1 MELLKQARHV
11 SAAARRLRSGLAL
24 GAAGDDPDSVLLRS
38 LASRFRDELDAA
50 AAGDGSPRER
60 RAEAAA
66 AVGALRRD
74 LVALRGKVAVRHA
87 SAVERARGI
96 AQQVQR
102 IEMSHGSP
110 LAVLRLQRRAAMLDA
125 MFADDP
131 VGLREHVLRCVDAGD
146 ASEVLAA
153 SLVDGAARTAELGL
167 AVLAGKGEFA
177 ALVDE
182 APKSAKLLAAVEH
195 ASASLAEIEATMV
208 HDPDAV
214 FDVRPATG
222 ADFIDG
228 ANSGTDLLPR
238 LDGTVPM
245 DVPASIRGLFE
256 LSRTDRQ
263 PEQGAST
270 AAPAPE
276 PTDEGA
282 A

>member
-1 MELLKQARHV
+1 MKLIREAKHV
-11 SAAARRLRSGLAL
+11 TAAARRLRSGLAL
-24 GAAGDDPDSVLLRS
+24 GASGDDPDSVLLRG
-38 LASRFRDELDAA
+38 LAARFRDELDAA

-66 AVGALRRD
+66 AVQRLRHD
-74 LVALRGKVAVRHA
+74 LTALRGKVAVRHA
-87 SAVERARGI
+87 NATERARGI
-96 AQQVQR
+96 AEKVQR
-102 IEMSHGSP
+102 IEQAHGSP
-110 LAVLRLQRRAAMLDA
+110 LAVLRLQRRAAALEA
-125 MFADDP
+125 AFAGEP
-131 VGLREHVLRCVDAGD
+131 EALREHVLRCVDAGD

-153 SLVDGAARTAELGL
+153 SLVDGAARTAALGL

-245 DVPASIRGLFE
+245 DVPSSIRGLFE

-263 PEQGAST
+263 PEQGAQT
-270 AAPAPE
+270 AAPTPE